1 MNVKEQGITG
11 NYTSFQFDE
20 MVAKWDIRMYL
31 TRPGTNEPIDA
42 NGEGFLSGP
51 LTPDEIFDNIL
62 KKHAKAWKQL
72 SEM

>member
-1 MNVKEQGITG
+1 MKVQKQEITD

-20 MVAKWDIRMYL
+20 MVANWDIKMYL

-42 NGEGFLSGP
+42 TEEGLLAGP

-62 KKHAKAWKQL
+62 KKHSNAWKRL